1 MRRDLK
7 NKMNQVPVLITGAS
21 SQVGRCTLDRLA
33 QLNVSV
39 TALGRQLPPKL
50 KVLLSNFIEGDLSGK
65 DFAFGLPIASMIHI
79 AGIWLLPPHIPV
91 MHRNGLR
98 RLVCFSST
106 SIYNKFDSVNQ
117 NEREAAHR
125 MVAAE
130 KSIAQQCEDL
140 GIEWTILRPTLI
152 YGLGLDR
159 NVSRAARFIKSF
171 KFYPLATGRTGLRQP
186 VHADDLATVAI
197 AALQKGAATRLSYDV
212 GGGEQ
217 LAYREMIG
225 RIFDA
230 QGLSRR
236 FVPMP
241 GLEYAAG
248 AAGFLLRKPEVTSDV
263 VRRMRLDLICDNTAA
278 AADLDYRPR
287 KFLVGGMNDLPR

>member
-1 MRRDLK
+1 
-7 NKMNQVPVLITGAS
+7 
-21 SQVGRCTLDRLA
+21 
-33 QLNVSV
+33 
-39 TALGRQLPPKL
+39 
-50 KVLLSNFIEGDLSGK
+50 
-65 DFAFGLPIASMIHI
+65 
-79 AGIWLLPPHIPV
+79 
-91 MHRNGLR
+91 
-98 RLVCFSST
+98 
-106 SIYNKFDSVNQ
+106 
-117 NEREAAHR
+117 

-197 AALQKGAATRLSYDV
+197 AALQKGAATRRSYDV

-248 AAGFLLRKPEVTSDV
+248 AAGFLFR
-263 VRRMRLDLICDNTAA
+263 
-278 AADLDYRPR
+278 
-287 KFLVGGMNDLPR
+287 